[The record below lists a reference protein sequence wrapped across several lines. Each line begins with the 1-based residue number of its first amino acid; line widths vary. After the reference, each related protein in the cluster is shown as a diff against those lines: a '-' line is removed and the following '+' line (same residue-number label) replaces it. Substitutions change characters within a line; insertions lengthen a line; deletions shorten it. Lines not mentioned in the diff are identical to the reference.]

1 MSNLQTC
8 ASLQDATGTLEY
20 RLTNDC
26 MFHVVFQKNPK
37 ALLGLCASLLH
48 MHPEEIRSVEVL
60 NPLEFKKMPTD
71 KAFVLDLKV
80 MLNDNRILN
89 FEVQVIDEK
98 DWPERSLT
106 YTCRAFD
113 HLQKGQSYLDVK
125 PVRHIGFLDY
135 DLKDFTPE
143 FYATYQ
149 LLNIKNHEIYSS
161 KFALSVVNLNQIELA
176 TEEDRKYGI
185 DHWARLFKATTW
197 EAIKKM
203 AQENEY
209 ISSAAETMF
218 ESSQD
223 ASMRIFLEGVEEA
236 NRIRRGQ
243 ERRMEEAAATI
254 AKHEAIIAENEATI
268 AKHEAI
274 IAENEATIAK
284 HEAIIVENEATIA
297 KHEAII
303 VENEA
308 TIAKHEATIVEMDGV
323 IAEKDKMLAKKDEEI
338 ARLKALLEK
347 K

>member
-1 MSNLQTC
+1 MTNTQKYT
-8 ASLQDATGTLEY
+8 SLEDATGKLDY

-48 MHPEEIRSVEVL
+48 MHPKEIRSVEVL
-60 NPLEFKKMPTD
+60 NPFEFKTMPTD
-71 KAFVLDLKV
+71 KTFVLDLKV
-80 MLNDNRILN
+80 MLNDNSILN

-106 YTCRAFD
+106 YACRTFD
-113 HLQKGQSYLDVK
+113 QLKKGESYLDVK

-135 DLKDFTPE
+135 NLKDFSPE

-149 LLNIKNHEIYSS
+149 LLNIKNHEIYTG
-161 KFALSVVNLNQIELA
+161 KFTLSVVNLNQIELA
-176 TEEDRKYGI
+176 TEEDHKYGI

-197 EAIKKM
+197 EAIKQM

-223 ASMRIFLEGVEEA
+223 SSMRIFMEGVEEA

-243 ERRMEEAAATI
+243 EIRLERAEAALQE
-254 AKHEAIIAENEATI
+254 AKKELQT
-268 AKHEAI
+268 
-274 IAENEATIAK
+274 
-284 HEAIIVENEATIA
+284 
-297 KHEAII
+297 
-303 VENEA
+303 
-308 TIAKHEATIVEMDGV
+308 
-323 IAEKDKMLAKKDEEI
+323 KDEEI
-338 ARLKALLEK
+338 AHLKALLAEK
-347 K
+347 ITPEEYASIKEELGLFHELDKGLDDMEARRELPSEEAFQKVT

>member
-1 MSNLQTC
+1 MANLQTC

-106 YTCRAFD
+106 YACRAFD
-113 HLQKGQSYLDVK
+113 QLKKGESYLDVK

-135 DLKDFTPE
+135 DLKNFTPE

-149 LLNIKNHEIYSS
+149 LLNVKNHEIYSS
-161 KFALSVVNLNQIELA
+161 KFALSVVNLTQIELA
-176 TEEDRKYGI
+176 TAEDRKYGI

-223 ASMRIFLEGVEEA
+223 ESMRIFMEGVEEA
-236 NRIRRGQ
+236 NRIRRTQ

-254 AKHEAIIAENEATI
+254 AKHETIIAEAVATI
-268 AKHEAI
+268 AKHETTIAEAAVTIAKNEAI
-274 IAENEATIAK
+274 IAEKNAA
-284 HEAIIVENEATIA
+284 
-297 KHEAII
+297 
-303 VENEA
+303 
-308 TIAKHEATIVEMDGV
+308 
-323 IAEKDKMLAKKDEEI
+323 IAEKDDIITQKDEEI
-338 ARLKALLEK
+338 ARLRSLLK
-347 K
+347 NK

>member
-1 MSNLQTC
+1 MSNLQHCT
-8 ASLQDATGTLEY
+8 SLQDATGEVEF

-48 MHPEEIRSVEVL
+48 KHPVEIRSVEVL
-60 NPLEFKKMPTD
+60 NPFEFKTMPTD
-71 KAFVLDLKV
+71 KTFVLDLRV
-80 MLNDNRILN
+80 MLNDNSILN
-89 FEVQVIDEK
+89 FEVQVVDEK

-106 YTCRAFD
+106 YACRTFD
-113 HLQKGQSYLDVK
+113 HLKKGESYLNVK
-125 PVRHIGFLDY
+125 PVRQIGFLDY

-149 LLNIKNHEIYSS
+149 LLNVKNHEIYTG

-185 DHWARLFKATTW
+185 DHWARLFRATTW

-223 ASMRIFLEGVEEA
+223 ESMRYFLEGVEEA

-243 ERRMEEAAATI
+243 EIRIEEAEAAL
-254 AKHEAIIAENEATI
+254 ARKEALIAEKEATI
-268 AKHEAI
+268 S
-274 IAENEATIAK
+274 
-284 HEAIIVENEATIA
+284 
-297 KHEAII
+297 
-303 VENEA
+303 
-308 TIAKHEATIVEMDGV
+308 EMDEV
-323 IAEKDKMLAKKDEEI
+323 IAEKDATISEKNEVIAEKDATISEKNEVIAEKDATISEKDRHIAKIEAELT
-338 ARLKALLEK
+338 RLKALFENK
-347 K
+347 

>member
-1 MSNLQTC
+1 MANLQTC
-8 ASLQDATGTLEY
+8 ASLQDATGALEY

-37 ALLGLCASLLH
+37 ALRGLCASLLH

-80 MLNDNRILN
+80 MLNDDRILN

-106 YTCRAFD
+106 YACRTFD
-113 HLQKGQSYLDVK
+113 QLQKGQTYLDLK
-125 PVRHIGFLDY
+125 PVRHIGILDY
-135 DLKDFTPE
+135 DLKDFSPE

-149 LLNIKNHEIYSS
+149 LLNVKNHEIYSS

-176 TEEDRKYGI
+176 TEEDRTYGI

-223 ASMRIFLEGVEEA
+223 ESMRIFMEGVEEA
-236 NRIRRGQ
+236 NRIRRTQ

-254 AKHEAIIAENEATI
+254 AKKDAIIADNEAAI
-268 AKHEAI
+268 AK
-274 IAENEATIAK
+274 K
-284 HEAIIVENEATIA
+284 DAIIVEMNEVIA
-297 KHEAII
+297 VQNSA
-303 VENEA
+303 
-308 TIAKHEATIVEMDGV
+308 
-323 IAEKDKMLAKKDEEI
+323 IAEKDEVITFQHSAIAEKDAEI
-338 ARLKALLEK
+338 ARLKALLESK
-347 K
+347 

>member
-80 MLNDNRILN
+80 MLNDSRILN

-135 DLKDFTPE
+135 YLKDFTPE

-203 AQENEY
+203 AQENEF

-223 ASMRIFLEGVEEA
+223 ESMRIFLEGVEEA

-254 AKHEAIIAENEATI
+254 AKHEAIIAEND
-268 AKHEAI
+268 
-274 IAENEATIAK
+274 
-284 HEAIIVENEATIA
+284 
-297 KHEAII
+297 
-303 VENEA
+303 A

-323 IAEKDKMLAKKDEEI
+323 IAEKDKMLANKDEEI

>member
-1 MSNLQTC
+1 MSNLQHCT
-8 ASLQDATGTLEY
+8 SLKDATGEVEF

-60 NPLEFKKMPTD
+60 NPFEFKTMPTD
-71 KAFVLDLKV
+71 KTFILDLKV
-80 MLNDNRILN
+80 LLNDNSIIN
-89 FEVQVIDEK
+89 FEVQVVDEA

-106 YTCRAFD
+106 YACRTFD
-113 HLQKGQSYLDVK
+113 HLKKGESYLDVK

-135 DLKDFTPE
+135 DLKGVTPE

-149 LLNIKNHEIYSS
+149 LLNIKNHEIYTG

-185 DHWARLFKATTW
+185 NHWARLFKATTW

-223 ASMRIFLEGVEEA
+223 ESMRIFMEGVEEA

-243 ERRMEEAAATI
+243 EIRIERAEAAL
-254 AKHEAIIAENEATI
+254 AKKEAL
-268 AKHEAI
+268 
-274 IAENEATIAK
+274 
-284 HEAIIVENEATIA
+284 
-297 KHEAII
+297 
-303 VENEA
+303 
-308 TIAKHEATIVEMDGV
+308 
-323 IAEKDKMLAKKDEEI
+323 IAEKERVLAKLDEALAEKDEALAEKDEALAEKDEALAEKDAEI
-338 ARLKALLEK
+338 AHLKALLPEK
-347 K
+347 QQQ

>member
-1 MSNLQTC
+1 MANLQNC
-8 ASLQDATGTLEY
+8 ASLQDATGVLEY

-48 MHPEEIRSVEVL
+48 MHPEEIHSVEVL
-60 NPLEFKKMPTD
+60 NPLEFKKLPTD

-80 MLNDNRILN
+80 HLNDNRILN

-106 YTCRAFD
+106 YACRTFD
-113 HLQKGQSYLDVK
+113 HLQKGQTYLDVK

-135 DLKDFTPE
+135 DLKNFTPE

-176 TEEDRKYGI
+176 TEEDRTYGI

-223 ASMRIFLEGVEEA
+223 ESMRIFLEGVEEA

-254 AKHEAIIAENEATI
+254 AKHETTIAEHEATIVQHEATI
-268 AKHEAI
+268 AE
-274 IAENEATIAK
+274 
-284 HEAIIVENEATIA
+284 
-297 KHEAII
+297 
-303 VENEA
+303 
-308 TIAKHEATIVEMDGV
+308 HEATIVEHEATIAEHEATIVEHETTIAEHEATIVQQNEV
-323 IAEKDKMLAKKDEEI
+323 IAKKEAAIVQQNEVIAKKDEEI
-338 ARLKALLEK
+338 ARLKALLETK
-347 K
+347 

>member
-8 ASLQDATGTLEY
+8 TSLQDATGEVEF

-60 NPLEFKKMPTD
+60 NPFEFKTMPTD
-71 KAFVLDLKV
+71 KTFILDLKV
-80 MLNDNRILN
+80 MLNDNSIIN
-89 FEVQVIDEK
+89 FEVQVVDEA

-106 YTCRAFD
+106 YACRTFD
-113 HLQKGQSYLDVK
+113 HLKKGEPYLNVK
-125 PVRHIGFLDY
+125 PVCHIGFLDY
-135 DLKDFTPE
+135 DLKGLTPE

-149 LLNIKNHEIYSS
+149 LLNIKNHERYTG
-161 KFALSVVNLNQIELA
+161 KFTLSVVNLNQIELA

-185 DHWARLFKATTW
+185 DYWARLFKATTW

-203 AQENEY
+203 AEENEY

-223 ASMRIFLEGVEEA
+223 ASMRYYLEGVEEA

-243 ERRMEEAAATI
+243 EIRIERAEAAL
-254 AKHEAIIAENEATI
+254 AEKDA
-268 AKHEAI
+268 
-274 IAENEATIAK
+274 
-284 HEAIIVENEATIA
+284 
-297 KHEAII
+297 
-303 VENEA
+303 
-308 TIAKHEATIVEMDGV
+308 V
-323 IAEKDKMLAKKDEEI
+323 IAEKDEAIAEKDAEI
-338 ARLKALLEK
+338 AHLKALLAAK
-347 K
+347 QQQ

>member
-1 MSNLQTC
+1 
-8 ASLQDATGTLEY
+8 
-20 RLTNDC
+20 
-26 MFHVVFQKNPK
+26 
-37 ALLGLCASLLH
+37 
-48 MHPEEIRSVEVL
+48 
-60 NPLEFKKMPTD
+60 
-71 KAFVLDLKV
+71 
-80 MLNDNRILN
+80 MLNDSRILN

-203 AQENEY
+203 AQENEF

-223 ASMRIFLEGVEEA
+223 ESMRIFLEGVEEA

-284 HEAIIVENEATIA
+284 HEAIIAENEATIA

-303 VENEA
+303 AEN
-308 TIAKHEATIVEMDGV
+308 EATIVEMDGV
-323 IAEKDKMLAKKDEEI
+323 IAEKDKMLANKDEEI

>member
-8 ASLQDATGTLEY
+8 TSLQDATGEVEF

-60 NPLEFKKMPTD
+60 NPFEFKTMPTD
-71 KAFVLDLKV
+71 KTFILDLKV
-80 MLNDNRILN
+80 MLNDNSIIN
-89 FEVQVIDEK
+89 FEVQVVDEA

-106 YTCRAFD
+106 YACRTFD
-113 HLQKGQSYLDVK
+113 HLKKGESYLDVK

-135 DLKDFTPE
+135 DLKDLTPE

-149 LLNIKNHEIYSS
+149 LLNIKNHERYTG
-161 KFALSVVNLNQIELA
+161 KFTLSVVNLNQIELA

-185 DHWARLFKATTW
+185 DYWARLFKATTW

-203 AQENEY
+203 AEENEY

-223 ASMRIFLEGVEEA
+223 ASMRYYLEGVEEA

-243 ERRMEEAAATI
+243 EIRIERAEAAL
-254 AKHEAIIAENEATI
+254 AEKDA
-268 AKHEAI
+268 
-274 IAENEATIAK
+274 
-284 HEAIIVENEATIA
+284 
-297 KHEAII
+297 
-303 VENEA
+303 
-308 TIAKHEATIVEMDGV
+308 V
-323 IAEKDKMLAKKDEEI
+323 IAEKDEALAQKDEILAEKDEAIAEKDAEI
-338 ARLKALLEK
+338 AHLKALLAATQQQ
-347 K
+347 

>member
-1 MSNLQTC
+1 MSNLQHCT
-8 ASLQDATGTLEY
+8 SLQNATGEVEF

-37 ALLGLCASLLH
+37 ALLGLCAALLH

-60 NPLEFKKMPTD
+60 NPFEFKTIPTD
-71 KAFVLDLKV
+71 KTFVLDLKV
-80 MLNDNRILN
+80 MLNDDSILN
-89 FEVQVIDEK
+89 FEVQVVDEK

-106 YTCRAFD
+106 YACRSFD
-113 HLQKGQSYLDVK
+113 QLKKGESYLDVK

-135 DLKDFTPE
+135 NLKGFTPE

-149 LLNIKNHEIYSS
+149 LLNIKNHEIYTG

-223 ASMRIFLEGVEEA
+223 ESMRYFLEGVEEA

-243 ERRMEEAAATI
+243 EIRIERAEAALARKEALI
-254 AKHEAIIAENEATI
+254 ADK
-268 AKHEAI
+268 
-274 IAENEATIAK
+274 
-284 HEAIIVENEATIA
+284 
-297 KHEAII
+297 
-303 VENEA
+303 
-308 TIAKHEATIVEMDGV
+308 EATIVEKDKV
-323 IAEKDKMLAKKDEEI
+323 IAEKDATISEKDEVI
-338 ARLKALLEK
+338 AEKDAAISEKDRHIAKMEAELTRLRALLENK
-347 K
+347 